1 MTTLI
6 THFLDCCASRRSFLT
21 SLAAAGMGAA
31 GGAVTGW
38 AAEVAV
44 SEVPSA
50 GQPEEGSMYLFA
62 HITLKPGTAQKF
74 TEVLGEIAPLFEKH
88 GGWKLQACYLQ
99 ADGAENRIIDVWK
112 IPNAEAVRTNLDAAP
127 ADPAFHRLRPRLQEC
142 VEHEVLQVMTKQPVT
157 IA

>member
-74 TEVLGEIAPLFEKH
+74 TEVLGEIAP
-88 GGWKLQACYLQ
+88 C
-99 ADGAENRIIDVWK
+99 
-112 IPNAEAVRTNLDAAP
+112 
-127 ADPAFHRLRPRLQEC
+127 LRSTVAGSSR
-142 VEHEVLQVMTKQPVT
+142 PVT
-157 IA
+157 SKLMVLRTGSLMSGRSRTPRPCGRTWTRHLRTLHSTDCAHGCKSVWSMRFFR